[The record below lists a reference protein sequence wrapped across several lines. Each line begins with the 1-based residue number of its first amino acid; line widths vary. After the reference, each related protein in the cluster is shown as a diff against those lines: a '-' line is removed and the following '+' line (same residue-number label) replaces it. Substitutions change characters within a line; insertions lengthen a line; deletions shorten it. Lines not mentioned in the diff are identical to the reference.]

1 MAVTVIEQYPTGT
14 YIPVGQ
20 DLIFV
25 VSNALTVA
33 NQTRVKFCV
42 DIHIGQNVPNPSNN
56 SHFKGTFKTTP
67 NNKGVGM
74 FNLRNVVENYVK
86 ADNMAA
92 ANSEYKGTA
101 TTDETP
107 HPLHLIDKYSMN
119 DNTLRLIV
127 CKFYVEYLDTD
138 TTSTT
143 YNKVVPDVNSEV
155 NSELFAIF
163 NGYLKYSDVL
173 ISPSG
178 LNGFGYDMTR
188 FVLDSSTDNFLTN
201 APATQ
206 YANYDDY
213 GTLAFIPFSHVK
225 RILLTYYDSSGDDL
239 AQEIVQLETL
249 NGAFDTYGS
258 FSGKEILYFGCF
270 PANLRNW
277 STVFKGGAVGNAIIG
292 GHIEVQAFKQTPS
305 LLPASEII
313 KIYVNCPDQKG
324 YEPIRLCWLNQW
336 GAWDYYTFTQ
346 KSTRTI
352 STQGS
357 TYTQLQ
363 GTWNESLYK
372 VDGYKGGKK
381 SFRVNA
387 TESIT
392 MNTDF
397 VSESENVMFE
407 ELTNSPEIYQL
418 QGFQDDV
425 DYSLLN
431 QYVTP
436 VRLKTSSFTK
446 KTIGNDKLIQ
456 YTFEVEKTKTLRTQ
470 SI

>member
-1 MAVTVIEQYPTGT
+1 MAVSVIEQFPTGT
-14 YIPVGQ
+14 YIPVGM
-20 DLIFV
+20 DMIFV
-25 VSNALTVA
+25 VSNQTAVA

-42 DIHIGQNVPNPSNN
+42 DVHIDQNVPNPSNN
-56 SHFKGTFKTTP
+56 NSLIGTFKTTP
-67 NNKGVGM
+67 NNAGVGM

-92 ANSEYKGTA
+92 ENSAYKLTN
-101 TTDETP
+101 TDDENP

-119 DNTLRLIV
+119 DNTLRLLA
-127 CKFYVEYLDTD
+127 CKFYVEYLDTVA
-138 TTSTT
+138 TSANF
-143 YNKVVPDVNSEV
+143 NKVVPDTGSEV
-155 NSELFAIF
+155 NSALFAVF
-163 NGYLKYSDVL
+163 NGYLKYSDELVGL
-173 ISPSG
+173 SG
-178 LNGFGYDMTR
+178 FNGFGYDMSR
-188 FVLDSSTDNFLTN
+188 FVMNSDTDNFLTN
-201 APATQ
+201 APTTQ

-213 GTLAFIPFSHVK
+213 GTLAFLPFTNVK
-225 RILLTYYDSSGDDL
+225 RIKLSYYNSSGSL
-239 AQEIVQLETL
+239 LSSEIVTL
-249 NGAFDTYGS
+249 NATNGAFNTYGN

-277 STVFKGGAVGNAIIG
+277 STVFNGGAVGNAIIG
-292 GHIEVQAFKQTPS
+292 GYIEVQAFKTTPS
-305 LLPASEII
+305 LTPVSEIV
-313 KIYVNCPDQKG
+313 KIYVNCPNQKG

-336 GAWDYYTFTQ
+336 GAWDYYTFTL
-346 KSTRTI
+346 KSTKTI

-387 TESIT
+387 TENIK
-392 MNTDF
+392 MNTDY
-397 VSESENVMFE
+397 VTENENVMFE
-407 ELTNSPEIYQL
+407 ELINSPEIYQL
-418 QGFQDDV
+418 QGFQTDAAN
-425 DYSLLN
+425 SLLN

-446 KTIGNDKLIQ
+446 KTVGNDKLIQ
-456 YTFEVEKTKTLRTQ
+456 YTFEVEKTKMLRTQ

>member
-14 YIPVGQ
+14 YIPAGM
-20 DLIFV
+20 DMIFV
-25 VSNALTVA
+25 ASNSPAVA

-42 DIHIGQNVPNPSNN
+42 DVYISQNVPNPSNN
-56 SHFKGTFKTTP
+56 SHYIGTFKTTP
-67 NNKGVGM
+67 NNAGVGM

-92 ANSEYKGTA
+92 ANSQYKGTA
-101 TTDETP
+101 TTDEAP

-119 DNTLRLIV
+119 DNLVRYMS

-138 TTSTT
+138 TGSTT
-143 YNKVVPDVNSEV
+143 YNQVVPDIDSEV
-155 NSELFAIF
+155 NSDLFAIL
-163 NGYLKYSDVL
+163 NAYLKYSDVL
-173 ISPSG
+173 TSASG
-178 LNGFGYDMTR
+178 VNGFGYDFSR
-188 FVLDSSTDNFLTN
+188 FVMDSDTDSFLTN
-201 APATQ
+201 APTTQ

-213 GTLAFIPFSHVK
+213 GTLALFPFQNVK
-225 RILLTYYDSSGDDL
+225 RILLSYHDSSGSDL
-239 AQEIVQLETL
+239 AQEIVTL
-249 NGAFDTYGS
+249 NATNGAFTTYGN

-277 STVFKGGAVGNAIIG
+277 STVFNGITVAPYIVG
-292 GHIEVQAFKQTPS
+292 GHIEVQAFNTTPS
-305 LLPASEII
+305 LTPVSEIV
-313 KIYVNCPDQKG
+313 KIYVNCPDKLG

-346 KSTRTI
+346 KSTKTI

-392 MNTDF
+392 MNTDL

-407 ELTNSPEIYQL
+407 ELINSPEIYQL

-436 VRLKTSSFTK
+436 VRLKTSSFTR
-446 KTIGNDKLIQ
+446 KTLGNDQLIQ

>member
-1 MAVTVIEQYPTGT
+1 MAVTVIEQYPIGT

-25 VSNALTVA
+25 VSNAPTVA

-56 SHFKGTFKTTP
+56 THLIGTFKTTP
-67 NNKGVGM
+67 NNAGVGM
-74 FNLRNVVENYVK
+74 FNIRNVVENYVK

-92 ANSEYKGTA
+92 ANSEYKGA
-101 TTDETP
+101 TTNDETP

-119 DNTLRLIV
+119 DNLLRYIV

-138 TTSTT
+138 TSSST
-143 YNKVVPDVNSEV
+143 YNTVVPDVGSEV

-173 ISPSG
+173 ISSSG
-178 LNGFGYDMTR
+178 LNGFGYDMSR
-188 FVLDSSTDNFLTN
+188 FVMDNDTDSFLTN
-201 APATQ
+201 APTSQ
-206 YANYDDY
+206 YANYEDY
-213 GTLAFIPFSHVK
+213 GTLALFPFSNVK
-225 RILLTYYDSSGDDL
+225 RILLSYHDSSGNDL
-239 AQEIVQLETL
+239 AQEIVALNAT
-249 NGAFDTYGS
+249 NGAFTTYGN

-277 STVFKGGAVGNAIIG
+277 SSVFNGGAVGNAIIG
-292 GHIEVQAFKQTPS
+292 GHIEVQAFNTTPS
-305 LLPASEII
+305 LTPVSEIV
-313 KIYVNCPDQKG
+313 KIYVNCPDKLG

-346 KSTRTI
+346 KSTKTI

-407 ELTNSPEIYQL
+407 ELINSPEIYQL
-418 QGFQDDV
+418 QGFQTDV
-425 DYSLLN
+425 ENSLLN

-436 VRLKTSSFTK
+436 VRLKTSSFTR
-446 KTIGNDKLIQ
+446 KTLGNDQLIQ

>member
-1 MAVTVIEQYPTGT
+1 MAVSVIEQFPIGV
-14 YIPVGQ
+14 YIPVGM
-20 DLIFV
+20 DMIFV
-25 VSNALTVA
+25 VSNQSAVA

-42 DIHIGQNVPNPSNN
+42 EVYLSQNVPNPSNV
-56 SHFKGTFKTTP
+56 SDLIGTFKTTP
-67 NNKGVGM
+67 NNAGVGM

-92 ANSEYKGTA
+92 AYSSYKGVETN
-101 TTDETP
+101 DENP
-107 HPLHLIDKYSMN
+107 HPLHLIDKYSQN
-119 DNTLRLIV
+119 DNLARYMA
-127 CKFYVEYLDTD
+127 CKFYVEYLDTVA
-138 TTSTT
+138 TSSTF
-143 YNKVVPDVNSEV
+143 NQVVPDTGSEV
-155 NSELFAIF
+155 NSDLFAIF
-163 NGYLKYSDVL
+163 NGYLNYTDVL
-173 ISPSG
+173 VSSSG
-178 LNGFGYDMTR
+178 VNGFGYDMSR
-188 FVLDSSTDNFLTN
+188 FVMDSDTDSFLTN
-201 APATQ
+201 APTTQ

-213 GTLAFIPFSHVK
+213 GTLGLFPFTNVK
-225 RILLTYYDSSGDDL
+225 RITLTYYNSSGSDL
-239 AQEIVQLETL
+239 GSEIVTL
-249 NGAFDTYGS
+249 NAINGAFTTYGN

-277 STVFKGGAVGNAIIG
+277 SSTFNSPAVANSIVG
-292 GHIEVQAFKQTPS
+292 GHIEVQAFNTSPS
-305 LLPASEII
+305 LSPVSEIV
-313 KIYVNCPDQKG
+313 KIYVNCPSQKG

-336 GAWDYYTFTQ
+336 GAWDYYTFTL

-357 TYTQLQ
+357 TYTQLE

-387 TESIT
+387 TESIK
-392 MNTDF
+392 MNTDY
-397 VSESENVMFE
+397 VTESENVMFE

-418 QGFQDDV
+418 QGFQTDV
-425 DYSLLN
+425 ENSLLN

-446 KTIGNDKLIQ
+446 KTVGNDKLIQ
-456 YTFEVEKTKTLRTQ
+456 YTFEVEKTKMLRTQ

>member
-14 YIPVGQ
+14 YIPAGM
-20 DLIFV
+20 DMIFV
-25 VSNALTVA
+25 ASNSPTVA

-42 DIHIGQNVPNPSNN
+42 DVYISQNVPNPSNN
-56 SHFKGTFKTTP
+56 SHYIGTFKTTP
-67 NNKGVGM
+67 NNAGVGM

-92 ANSEYKGTA
+92 ANSQYKGTA

-119 DNTLRLIV
+119 DNLVRYMS

-138 TTSTT
+138 TGSTT
-143 YNKVVPDVNSEV
+143 YNQVVPDTDSEV
-155 NSELFAIF
+155 NSDLFAIL
-163 NGYLKYSDVL
+163 NAYLKYSDVL
-173 ISPSG
+173 TSASG
-178 LNGFGYDMTR
+178 VNGFGYDFSR
-188 FVLDSSTDNFLTN
+188 FVMDSDTDSFLTN
-201 APATQ
+201 APTTQ

-213 GTLAFIPFSHVK
+213 GTLALFPFQNVK
-225 RILLTYYDSSGDDL
+225 RILLSYHDSSGSDL
-239 AQEIVQLETL
+239 AQEIVTL
-249 NGAFDTYGS
+249 NATNGAFTTYGN

-277 STVFKGGAVGNAIIG
+277 STVFNGITVAPYIVG
-292 GHIEVQAFKQTPS
+292 GHIEVQAFNTTPS
-305 LLPASEII
+305 LTPVSEIV
-313 KIYVNCPDQKG
+313 KIYVNCPDKLG

-346 KSTRTI
+346 KSTKTI

-407 ELTNSPEIYQL
+407 ELINSPEIYQL

-436 VRLKTSSFTK
+436 VRLKTSSFTR
-446 KTIGNDKLIQ
+446 KTLGNDQLIQ